1 MESTNF
7 NVLASLESQDFS
19 TASKIFARYEV
30 RRRGG
35 GRGGGR
41 REENPTALTVFRSF
55 LELRDAQNELAI
67 SYGCAIGEAFD
78 KLATSDEQN
87 VTFSALNALSIV
99 RKRIPLPGDTTADAP
114 CYTFQVG
121 R

>member
-7 NVLASLESQDFS
+7 NVLASLENQDFS
-19 TASKIFARYEV
+19 TASKIFSRYEGG
-30 RRRGG
+30 GG

-41 REENPTALTVFRSF
+41 REENPTALTVFCSF

-99 RKRIPLPGDTTADAP
+99 RKKIPLPGDTTADAP